1 MECRTGGMQERRNA
15 GNEGCKTG
23 GRKKGGMQEILYCK
37 YIFKRG
43 EMQIVSAMAK
53 IRKDDN
59 FYLRI

>member
-1 MECRTGGMQERRNA
+1 MQDRREKERRDA
-15 GNEGCKTG
+15 GNT
-23 GRKKGGMQEILYCK
+23 